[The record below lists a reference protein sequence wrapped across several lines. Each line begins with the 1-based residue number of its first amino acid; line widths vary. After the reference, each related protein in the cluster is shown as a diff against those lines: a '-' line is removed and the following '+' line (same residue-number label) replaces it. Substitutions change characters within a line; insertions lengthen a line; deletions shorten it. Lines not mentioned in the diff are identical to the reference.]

1 MSCTTYTLLPT
12 KGGTI
17 FSRKKRGR
25 HCLATAGGGGSPFAS
40 IFLKGISS
48 EKKRSRRSVKVANE
62 PRERESPIGWGGFS
76 YFCFE
81 SLLMLCFE
89 T

>member
-1 MSCTTYTLLPT
+1 MYDVYLATN
-12 KGGTI
+12 KRRND
-17 FSRKKRGR
+17 FFQEKKRSTLPGYR
-25 HCLATAGGGGSPFAS
+25 WGGGGSPFAS